1 MPKER
6 GATSN
11 NKRLFNFSS
20 SSPLKI
26 AACTVAPNATASSGF
41 IFFDG
46 SLPLNKSFS
55 RLCIFGIRVLPPTK
69 TISST

>member
-46 SLPLNKSFS
+46 SLPFNFS
-55 RLCIFGIRVLPPTK
+55 SIP
-69 TISST
+69 SSGLSVRELGDLSVK